1 MIKSKDTILKTM
13 KRSFRCLV
21 YLSVCFFMLI
31 FLPQQSAA
39 QKLVPIKVAIYHA
52 LDNNLQVKQARFQE
66 ALSEEDLKQAKSQFY
81 PSLNAQVG
89 GNMRFGRYFD
99 QTTGQLVPSV
109 NTANASVS
117 TDVPIF
123 HGFQRVN
130 QIVVNKYQLAA
141 DQR

>member
-1 MIKSKDTILKTM
+1 MIKSKDTILETM
-13 KRSFRCLV
+13 KKSFS
-21 YLSVCFFMLI
+21 YLTCFIIACFCMMFVLPKQSV
-31 FLPQQSAA
+31 A

-81 PSLNAQVG
+81 PSLNANVG

-109 NTANASVS
+109 NTANV
-117 TDVPIF
+117 
-123 HGFQRVN
+123 
-130 QIVVNKYQLAA
+130 
-141 DQR
+141 